1 MRCLTVGGDPPV
13 CLDGGIMTNE
23 VAERRKS
30 PRIDARL
37 ALQVEKKLKGGTERP
52 ATTESLNLSSNGL
65 YCHVRNYV
73 APATRVGLTL
83 LLPSFGRA
91 GKKTQVINCEGIVVR
106 CQEDGSDPHNYEL
119 ACCFTDV
126 RKEDR
131 QLIEEYIGWRLM
143 RDLID
148 ERLSR
153 P

>member
-1 MRCLTVGGDPPV
+1 MAREIT
-13 CLDGGIMTNE
+13 
-23 VAERRKS
+23 ERRKS

-37 ALQVEKKLKGGTERP
+37 ALQVEKKLKGVSERP
-52 ATTESLNLSSNGL
+52 VTTESLNLSSGGL
-65 YCHVRNYV
+65 YCHVRNFV
-73 APATRVGLTL
+73 APMTRVGLTL
-83 LLPSFGRA
+83 LLPSFGRQ
-91 GKKTQVINCEGIVVR
+91 GKKTQVINCEGVVVR
-106 CQEDGSDPHNYEL
+106 CAAQSAEPGNYEL

>member
-1 MRCLTVGGDPPV
+1 MAK
-13 CLDGGIMTNE
+13 E
-23 VAERRKS
+23 VSERRKS

-37 ALQVEKKLKGGTERP
+37 ALQVEKKLKGGGERP
-52 ATTESLNLSSNGL
+52 HTTESLNLSSGGL
-65 YCHVRNYV
+65 YCHLRSYL
-73 APATRVGLTL
+73 APLTKVGLTL
-83 LLPSFGRA
+83 LLPSFGRQ
-91 GKKTQVINCEGIVVR
+91 GKKTQVINCEGVVVR
-106 CQEDGSDPHNYEL
+106 CEAEESDSTNYEV

-126 RKEDR
+126 RREDR

>member
-1 MRCLTVGGDPPV
+1 MAS
-13 CLDGGIMTNE
+13 E
-23 VAERRKS
+23 VSERRKN

-37 ALQVEKKLKGGTERP
+37 ALQVEKRLKGGTERP
-52 ATTESLNLSSNGL
+52 ATTESLNLSSGGL
-65 YCHVRNYV
+65 YCHLRNYIAPMSKV
-73 APATRVGLTL
+73 ALTL
-83 LLPSFGRA
+83 LLPSFGRQ

-106 CQEDGSDPHNYEL
+106 CVKDEADPENYEL

-131 QLIEEYIGWRLM
+131 LMIEDYIGWRLM

>member
-1 MRCLTVGGDPPV
+1 MAKDQS
-13 CLDGGIMTNE
+13 
-23 VAERRKS
+23 ERRRN

-37 ALQVEKKLKGGTERP
+37 ALQVERKVRGGSERP
-52 ATTESLNLSSNGL
+52 VTTESLNLSSGGL
-65 YCHVRNYV
+65 YCHVRSHV
-73 APATRVGLTL
+73 EPLTKVGLTL
-83 LLPSFGRA
+83 LLPSFGRQ
-91 GKKTQVINCEGIVVR
+91 GKKTQVINCEGIVIR
-106 CQEDGSDPHNYEL
+106 CDSVADDNLEFEM

>member
-1 MRCLTVGGDPPV
+1 
-13 CLDGGIMTNE
+13 MTNE
-23 VAERRKS
+23 VSERRKS

-37 ALQVEKKLKGGTERP
+37 ALQVEKKIKGCSERP

-65 YCHVRNYV
+65 YCHVRSFI
-73 APATRVGLTL
+73 APATKVALTL

-91 GKKTQVINCEGIVVR
+91 GKKTQVINCEAVVVR
-106 CQEDGSDPHNYEL
+106 CQEDVSDPNNYEL
-119 ACCFTDV
+119 ACSFTDV

-148 ERLSR
+148 E
-153 P
+153 

>member
-1 MRCLTVGGDPPV
+1 MAK
-13 CLDGGIMTNE
+13 E
-23 VAERRKS
+23 QSERRRN

-37 ALQVEKKLKGGTERP
+37 ALQVERKVRGGAERP
-52 ATTESLNLSSNGL
+52 VTTESLNLSSGGL
-65 YCHVRNYV
+65 YCHVRSPV
-73 APATRVGLTL
+73 EPLTKVGLTL
-83 LLPSFGRA
+83 LLPSFGRQ
-91 GKKTQVINCEGIVVR
+91 GKKTQVINCEGVVVR
-106 CQEDGSDPHNYEL
+106 CDAVEEDAAEYEM